1 MSLVDRIRD
10 CARFEPGRYRPFI
23 VDGAAVGRIDEAV
36 AGLLRPF
43 ADVFEVTEDAV
54 TMNQGLKVPSQ
65 RTEAMAGVLEALRGG
80 GHIPG
85 WRDEAYPVGSAFSA
99 PALLTME
106 RAAVPLFG
114 VKGYGVHVNGFVRD
128 GAEIKMWIGKRS
140 FDKPTGPGKLDQI
153 VAGGQPAGV
162 SLSDNVIKECEE
174 EAGISAALAATTRP
188 VGTVSYMTEREEG
201 LRDDVLFNYDLEL
214 PTDFEPVNTDGEVEG
229 FFLWP
234 MARVMDTLAKGDDFK
249 FNCALVVID
258 FLVRWGFITPE
269 DPDYI
274 EIVQGVNR
282 QFPTSKD

>member
-23 VDGAAVGRIDEAV
+23 VGGGAVGRIDEAV

-43 ADVFEVTEDAV
+43 ADVFDVTENAV
-54 TMNQGLKVPSQ
+54 TMNERLKGPGQ
-65 RTEAMAGVLEALRGG
+65 RTEAMAGVLEALRSG

-128 GAEIKMWIGKRS
+128 GTEIKMWIGKRS
-140 FDKPTGPGKLDQI
+140 LDKPTGPGKLDQI

-162 SLSDNVIKECEE
+162 SLSDNVIMECKE
-174 EAGISAALAATTRP
+174 EAGIPAALAATARP
-188 VGTVSYMTEREEG
+188 VGTVSYITEREEG
-201 LRDDVLFNYDLEL
+201 LRYDVLFNYDLEL
-214 PTDFEPVNTDGEVEG
+214 PTDFEPANTDGEVEN

-269 DPDYI
+269 EPDYI

>member
-23 VDGAAVGRIDEAV
+23 VGAAAVGRIDEAV

-43 ADVFEVTEDAV
+43 ADVFKISEHAV
-54 TMNQGLKVPSQ
+54 TMNEGLKDPSQ
-65 RTEAMAGVLEALRGG
+65 RTEAMAGVLEVLHSG

-85 WRDEAYPVGSAFSA
+85 WRNEAYPVGSAFSA

-128 GAEIKMWIGKRS
+128 GAGIKMWIGKRS
-140 FDKPTGPGKLDQI
+140 LDKPTGPGKLDQI

-174 EAGISAALAATTRP
+174 EAGIPAALAATARS
-188 VGTVSYMTEREEG
+188 VGTVSYITERQEG
-201 LRDDVLFNYDLEL
+201 LRDDMLFNYDLEL
-214 PTDFEPVNTDGEVEG
+214 PADFEPANTDGEVEG

-234 MARVMDTLAKGDDFK
+234 MAQVMDTLAKGDDFK

-258 FLVRWGFITPE
+258 FLVRWGFITTE

-274 EIVQGVNR
+274 EIVQGVDR
-282 QFPTSKD
+282 

>member
-1 MSLVDRIRD
+1 M
-10 CARFEPGRYRPFI
+10 
-23 VDGAAVGRIDEAV
+23 GRIDEAV

-54 TMNQGLKVPSQ
+54 TMNQRLKVPSQ
-65 RTEAMAGVLEALRGG
+65 RTEAMAGILEALRGG

>member
-1 MSLVDRIRD
+1 VSLVDRIRD

-23 VDGAAVGRIDEAV
+23 VGGAAVGRIDEAV

-43 ADVFEVTEDAV
+43 ADVFDVTENAV
-54 TMNQGLKVPSQ
+54 TMNERLKGPGQ
-65 RTEAMAGVLEALRGG
+65 RTEAMAGVLEALRGS
-80 GHIPG
+80 HIPG

-128 GAEIKMWIGKRS
+128 ETEIKMWIGKRS
-140 FDKPTGPGKLDQI
+140 LDKPTGPGKLDQI

-162 SLSDNVIKECEE
+162 PLWDNVIKECKE
-174 EAGISAALAATTRP
+174 EAGIPAALASTARP
-188 VGTVSYMTEREEG
+188 VGTVSYITEREEG
-201 LRDDVLFNYDLEL
+201 LRYDVLFNYDLEL
-214 PTDFEPVNTDGEVEG
+214 PTDFEPANTDGEVEG

>member
-23 VDGAAVGRIDEAV
+23 VGGAAVGRINEAV

-43 ADVFEVTEDAV
+43 ADVFDVTEDAV
-54 TMNQGLKVPSQ
+54 TMNEGFKHPGQ
-65 RTEAMAGVLEALRGG
+65 RTEAMAGVLEVLRGG
-80 GHIPG
+80 GHISG

-140 FDKPTGPGKLDQI
+140 PDKPTGPGKLDQI

-174 EAGISAALAATTRP
+174 EAGIPAALAATARP
-188 VGTVSYMTEREEG
+188 VGTVSYITEREEG

-214 PTDFEPVNTDGEVEG
+214 PTDFEPANTDGEVEG

-282 QFPTSKD
+282 QFPASKD